1 MSELTD
7 RTLITGRWVF
17 TGAEGVDDLLTE
29 GAVLVEGGHVRDV
42 GSRRVLRERY
52 RGARILGSDRYA
64 VMPGLINAHHHSH
77 GASAAQHGISD
88 QVLEPWILSLA
99 RKRVTNPYLSTL
111 LATARLLRSGV
122 PTVVDNFS
130 GGGGGVTADQYSHQ
144 VRNAL
149 RGYEHA
155 GIRAAFAAGFKT
167 DGFLVHGN
175 GEDQRFMGSLSPDL
189 QILASRCLPEPGAM
203 AADEYFGLMADH
215 HGRYAEHPR
224 VDLWFG
230 PPGPQWVTPQFLCQ
244 LAEAAESWNVGIQT
258 HVNESLYEMLHAGK
272 FYGEPTMLFL
282 ERLGILS
289 PRFSIA
295 HGVWCNE
302 EELDV
307 LGRNGVSV
315 AHNPSSNLRLRAG
328 IAPVIAM
335 RDNDVNVALGL
346 DGTTMDDDDDMFAE
360 MRLAKRLSGS
370 PALAGPEIS
379 WRDVWGMATLGGAR
393 LYGRPGV
400 LGRLAA
406 GYAADVVLVDLERIT
421 WPWVAPE
428 ADPLELTLT
437 RARAGDVETVLVG
450 GEVVFDRG
458 EPTRFDEQEA
468 ARAFADALEETAFP
482 ADAAEMVDVLKPKLK
497 DWYEGWDVP
506 ELRPWTAHNSR

>member
-1 MSELTD
+1 MSELTN

-29 GAVLVEGGHVRDV
+29 GAILVEGGHVKDV

-52 RGARILGSDRYA
+52 RGARIVGSDRYA

-77 GASAAQHGISD
+77 GATSAQHGISD

-99 RKRVTNPYLSTL
+99 RKRETNPYLNTL
-111 LATARLLRSGV
+111 LSAGRLLRTGV
-122 PTVVDNFS
+122 TTVVDNF
-130 GGGGGVTADQYSHQ
+130 GGGGTADQYSHQ

-155 GIRAAFAAGFKT
+155 GMRAAFAAGFKT
-167 DGFLVHGN
+167 DGFLVHGS
-175 GEDQRFMGSLSPDL
+175 GEDQRFMQSLSPDL
-189 QILASRCLPEPGAM
+189 QILASRRLPEPGGM
-203 AADEYFGLMADH
+203 AVDEYFGLMADH
-215 HGRYAEHPR
+215 HERYADHPR

-230 PPGPQWVTPQFLCQ
+230 PPGPQWVSPQFLCQ
-244 LAEAAESWNVGIQT
+244 LAETAESWNVGIQT
-258 HVNESLYEMLHAGK
+258 HVNESLYERLHAEK

-289 PRFSIA
+289 PRFSVA

-328 IAPVIAM
+328 IAPVNAM
-335 RDNDVNVALGL
+335 RTNDVNVALGL
-346 DGTTMDDDDDMFAE
+346 DGTTIDDDDDMFAE
-360 MRLAKRLSGS
+360 MRLAKHLSGS
-370 PALAGPEIS
+370 PELSGPALG

-421 WPWVAPE
+421 SPWVAPE
-428 ADPLELTLT
+428 ADPLELTLM
-437 RARAGDVETVLVG
+437 RARAGDVEMVLVG
-450 GEVVFDRG
+450 GEVVFERG

-468 ARAFADALEETAFP
+468 AAAFADALEETPFP
-482 ADAAEMVDVLKPKLK
+482 ADAAEMIDELKPRINA
-497 DWYEGWDVP
+497 WYEAWDVP
-506 ELRPWTAHNSR
+506 ELKPWMARNSK